1 MKLAYKIKYV
11 LCVAAVMVCARAAGQ
26 TLNSAYFTEDQ
37 KYRHT
42 LNPAFGNDQNY
53 IAIPALGNMNI
64 GIRGNFG
71 YQDIV
76 MKNPIAGGKKM
87 TTFMNPYISVEE
99 ALDGFKD
106 NNRVAGNVSL
116 AILSAGFKGFGGYN
130 TVELNVRTSFGVAAP
145 FGLFE
150 FAKNTGNQSYDIG
163 DVSVSAIGFA
173 ELAFGHSHQINDKLR
188 VGGKLKFLFGGARA
202 DVKLKNL
209 KADLS
214 SEDKW
219 IVSGEGEADVSMK
232 GFTYKSET
240 KEYNNEEKGTYE
252 YVNDVDVDGAG
263 LGGFGMAVDLGGV
276 YKINDDWTVSAALL
290 DLGFIKWTNDMR
302 AVNRS
307 KTFEFE
313 GFRDISVNS
322 DFGESFDDKVDN
334 YGDQLADFA
343 NLTDEGDR
351 GGRTT
356 GIGATMVFGGEYTL
370 PAYRKL
376 KFGALSTTRFNGD
389 FSWTEGRISAN
400 YAPLK
405 WLNGGVNFAVSSFTT
420 SLGWVL
426 NIHPKGYN
434 FFIGMDHILGKTSKE
449 MIPLSSNAS
458 IALGMNITW

>member
-1 MKLAYKIKYV
+1 
-11 LCVAAVMVCARAAGQ
+11 MVCARAAGQ

-322 DFGESFDDKVDN
+322 DFGESFDDKVNN

>member
-1 MKLAYKIKYV
+1 M
-11 LCVAAVMVCARAAGQ
+11 VMVCARVAGQ

-64 GIRGNFG
+64 GIQGNFG

-163 DVSVSAIGFA
+163 DVSASAIGYA

-290 DLGFIKWTNDMR
+290 DLGFIKWSNDMR

-405 WLNGGVNFAVSSFTT
+405 WLNGGVNLAVSSFTT

>member
-1 MKLAYKIKYV
+1 
-11 LCVAAVMVCARAAGQ
+11 MVCARAAGQ

>member
-1 MKLAYKIKYV
+1 
-11 LCVAAVMVCARAAGQ
+11 MVCARAAGQ

-53 IAIPALGNMNI
+53 IAIPALGNLHVNVH
-64 GIRGNFG
+64 GNFG
-71 YQDIV
+71 YQDVV

-116 AILSAGFKGFGGYN
+116 TILSAGFKGFGGYN

-232 GFTYKSET
+232 GFMYKSET

>member
-1 MKLAYKIKYV
+1 M
-11 LCVAAVMVCARAAGQ
+11 VMVCARVAGQ

-64 GIRGNFG
+64 GIQGNFG

-76 MKNPIAGGKKM
+76 MKNPIASGKKM

-163 DVSVSAIGFA
+163 DVSASAIGYA

-290 DLGFIKWTNDMR
+290 DLGFIKWSNDMR

>member
-11 LCVAAVMVCARAAGQ
+11 LCVAMVMVCARVAGQ

-64 GIRGNFG
+64 GIQGNFG

-76 MKNPIAGGKKM
+76 MKNPIASGKKM

-163 DVSVSAIGFA
+163 DVSASAIGYA

-290 DLGFIKWTNDMR
+290 DLGFIKWSNDMR